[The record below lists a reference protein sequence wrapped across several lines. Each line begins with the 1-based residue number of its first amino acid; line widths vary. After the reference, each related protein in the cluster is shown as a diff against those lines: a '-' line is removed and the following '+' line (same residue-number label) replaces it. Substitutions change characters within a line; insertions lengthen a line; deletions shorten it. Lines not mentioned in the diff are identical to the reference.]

1 MRKID
6 ASLPSGSAP
15 ENDGMEEEGICSIA
29 ADALA
34 FPADA
39 WQHPSPIA
47 AFGLRADEGE
57 SLSEKFVPFAMVA

>member
-6 ASLPSGSAP
+6 ASLPSGPSP

-34 FPADA
+34 FPDDA
-39 WQHPSPIA
+39 WQHPTPIA
-47 AFGLRADEGE
+47 TFGLRSDEGE
-57 SLSEKFVPFAMVA
+57 RMDERFVPFAMVA